1 MENMRII
8 ELNKDDIVQF
18 QADFKN
24 IKAMQTAIV
33 NRVYEEDKGLKTIWK
48 AEVENQVGYKFTLTD
63 NDDFVKVNEPFTRKI
78 KYSGDAEMKI
88 DVVDKITGSKFT
100 TDVKEQEVDIPSNT
114 SIYKEEKE
122 NNVPNHYKGSE
133 NIDVIDFLYQQLP
146 FEQFKGFMKGNMIKY
161 PVRAGRKDDEL
172 ADIKK
177 ARDYADRLIEKME
190 AKQ

>member
-1 MENMRII
+1 MENVRII
-8 ELNKDDIVQF
+8 DLKKDDIVQF
-18 QADFKN
+18 QAYFKKV
-24 IKAMQTAIV
+24 KAMQTAIV

-63 NDDFVKVNEPFTRKI
+63 NDDFVKVNEPFTRK
-78 KYSGDAEMKI
+78 
-88 DVVDKITGSKFT
+88 VDMQE
-100 TDVKEQEVDIPSNT
+100 EQDSN
-114 SIYKEEKE
+114 I
-122 NNVPNHYKGSE
+122 PNHYKGSE

-190 AKQ
+190 AEQ

>member
-1 MENMRII
+1 MRISDLKRNDVI
-8 ELNKDDIVQF
+8 MMCCCKVYSL
-18 QADFKN
+18 
-24 IKAMQTAIV
+24 AIV
-33 NRVYEEDKGLKTIWK
+33 DETGGTNKKNGIYFWAIVELEDGRKI
-48 AEVENQVGYKFTLTD
+48 EI
-63 NDDFVKVNEPFTRKI
+63 DDSWEFMKVDEPFTRK
-78 KYSGDAEMKI
+78 
-88 DVVDKITGSKFT
+88 VDMQE
-100 TDVKEQEVDIPSNT
+100 EQD
-114 SIYKEEKE
+114 
-122 NNVPNHYKGSE
+122 NNIPNHYKGSE